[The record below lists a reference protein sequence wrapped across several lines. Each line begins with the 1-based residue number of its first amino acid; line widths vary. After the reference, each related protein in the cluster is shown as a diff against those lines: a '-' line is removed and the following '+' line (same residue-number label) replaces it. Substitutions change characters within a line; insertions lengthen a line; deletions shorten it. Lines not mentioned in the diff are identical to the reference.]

1 MDIKQPAQAQAPGHP
16 VAPAPAPATVVYV
29 NNQGPAHGMLR
40 RSWLVAILLAV
51 FLGWLGVDRFYLG
64 RAGVGILKL
73 FTGGLFGI
81 LWVIDVLMILT
92 KSVRGI
98 EWR

>member
-1 MDIKQPAQAQAPGHP
+1 
-16 VAPAPAPATVVYV
+16 
-29 NNQGPAHGMLR
+29 
-40 RSWLVAILLAV
+40 
-51 FLGWLGVDRFYLG
+51 
-64 RAGVGILKL
+64 VGILKL